1 MFSHSFSNDMNQPI
15 IETETLPHE
24 FFVDVV
30 NNLSFLNLTNAHTYR
45 LNVLSVDDGMK
56 QLVQAFVWNL
66 QPVPLPGRVVQ

>member
-1 MFSHSFSNDMNQPI
+1 MMFSHSFSNDMNQPI

-56 QLVQAFVWNL
+56 QLVQAFV
-66 QPVPLPGRVVQ
+66 

>member
-30 NNLSFLNLTNAHTYR
+30 NKPADLSFLNLTNAHTHR
-45 LNVLSVDDGMK
+45 LNVRSVDDGMK
-56 QLVQAFVWNL
+56 QLVQAFV
-66 QPVPLPGRVVQ
+66 

>member
-30 NNLSFLNLTNAHTYR
+30 NNLSFLNLTNAHTHR
-45 LNVLSVDDGMK
+45 LNVRSVDDGMK
-56 QLVQAFVWNL
+56 QLVQAFV
-66 QPVPLPGRVVQ
+66 